1 MRPLP
6 GLAPLRHRDFALYWI
21 GQLVSLSGTW
31 VELTATSWL
40 LYQLTSS
47 PLLLGMNGLVR
58 AVPIIG
64 LSLFG
69 GAVADRVARK
79 RPLLVTQS
87 SSGGASLILGAPVAT
102 KNLALWPIYL
112 IRVVDSPPAAFGT

>member
-1 MRPLP
+1 MRALP
-6 GLAPLRHRDFALYWI
+6 GLAPLRHRDFALYWV

-31 VELTATSWL
+31 IELTATSWL

-47 PLLLGMNGLVR
+47 PLLLGVNGLVR

-69 GAVADRVARK
+69 GAIALRIVPHVASARPSTKRTATDSAKERENANATSVAE
-79 RPLLVTQS
+79 
-87 SSGGASLILGAPVAT
+87 
-102 KNLALWPIYL
+102 
-112 IRVVDSPPAAFGT
+112 

>member
-6 GLAPLRHRDFALYWI
+6 GLAPLRHRDFALSWT

-79 RPLLVTQS
+79 RLLLVTQS
-87 SSGGASLILGAPVAT
+87 SSVVTSLILGAPVPPNT
-102 KNLALWPIYL
+102 PPFWPTSRL
-112 IRVVDSPPAAFGT
+112 GVLDSHP

>member
-1 MRPLP
+1 LP
-6 GLAPLRHRDFALYWI
+6 GLAPLRHRDFALYWV

-40 LYQLTSS
+40 LYQLTGS
-47 PLLLGMNGLVR
+47 PVLLGLNGVVR

-69 GAVADRVARK
+69 GAIADRVAR
-79 RPLLVTQS
+79 RRLLLFTQS
-87 SSGGASLILGAPVAT
+87 SSVVTALILGTLVAT
-102 KNLALWPIYL
+102 HTVTFWHTYL
-112 IRVVDSPPAAFGT
+112 VDFPP